1 MAETFPIY
9 VWINEERFAK
19 LQQAGLA
26 DKAVEAFAGLKRLE
40 VHANEAQKDELL
52 KRFPGSK
59 CDLSTTRSIELL
71 PRAFKDKLFQK
82 VIEMR
87 RLDPDVV
94 EAALRSA

>member
-9 VWINEERFAK
+9 IWINEERFAK
-19 LQQAGLA
+19 LQAAGLA

-71 PRAFKDKLFQK
+71 PRQFKDKLFEK
-82 VIEMR
+82 VIELR
-87 RLDPDVV
+87 KLDPDVV

>member
-19 LQQAGLA
+19 LQEAGLA

-52 KRFPGSK
+52 RRFPGSK

-87 RLDPDVV
+87 RLDPEVV

>member
-19 LQQAGLA
+19 LQEAGLA

>member
-19 LQQAGLA
+19 LQEAGLA

-52 KRFPGSK
+52 RRFPGSK

-87 RLDPDVV
+87 RLDPEVV
-94 EAALRSA
+94 EEALKST

>member
-9 VWINEERFAK
+9 IWINEERFDK
-19 LQQAGLA
+19 LQKAGLA

-40 VHANEAQKDELL
+40 IHANEAQKDELL

-71 PRAFKDKLFQK
+71 PKAFKDRLFEK
-82 VIEMR
+82 ALEIK
-87 RLDPDVV
+87 RLDPEVV
-94 EAALRSA
+94 EAALKAN

>member
-19 LQQAGLA
+19 LQEAGLA

-52 KRFPGSK
+52 RRFPGSK

-87 RLDPDVV
+87 RLDPEVV
-94 EAALRSA
+94 EEALRSA